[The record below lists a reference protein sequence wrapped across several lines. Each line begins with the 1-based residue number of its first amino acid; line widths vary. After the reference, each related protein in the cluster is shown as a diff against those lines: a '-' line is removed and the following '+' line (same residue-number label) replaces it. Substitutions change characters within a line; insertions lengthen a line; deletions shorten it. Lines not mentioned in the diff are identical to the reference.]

1 MSCAC
6 LQAKDSNGETP
17 IVVAMK
23 YKHASAAQLL
33 TDALRWPKVSG
44 AARHLP
50 VPYHLGMQMPSKRR
64 SLDRPECY

>member
-1 MSCAC
+1 MC

-17 IVVAMK
+17 IIVAMK

-44 AARHLP
+44 GRHLP
-50 VPYHLGMQMPSKRR
+50 MPYTAGMHMPSKRR